1 MHAHK
6 MVFGRYDFANF
17 FCFGSYA
24 ACSVAVPVVLV
35 SLAQDLNFPLAE
47 GGKGAGGALQLG
59 RSIPMVVAMLF
70 CGFAAGRFGKL
81 RSLGAAMLFM
91 SVGILCAAWSPC
103 YLPLFAAIAVAGLGE
118 GVVEGLATPVIQDLH
133 QDEPG
138 RYINFTHSFWSV
150 GVVGTVLAAGA
161 LLSAG
166 VSWRWILTGCSLFA
180 LVPAFM
186 YLLPSKKY
194 GAERHQKL
202 SFGTVFGHAVDV
214 MGLKRFWLF
223 FAAMFLAGGG
233 EFCLTFWVA
242 SFIQLDYGAD
252 AWMGGL
258 GTAFF
263 AGGMI
268 VGRMGSGML
277 VRQSRLLQLILL
289 CSVIGTVLGLFPPF
303 LSSVWILFVLLF
315 FLGIVTGPFWP
326 SIQSYCV
333 DRLKD
338 SDSTMIYIL
347 LSCAGVPGCGF
358 FAWMMGVVGDSWGL
372 RDSFYLVPFCYGGL
386 GLLLLLDA
394 WLHRSKRLPS
404 A

>member
-1 MHAHK
+1 M
-6 MVFGRYDFANF
+6 
-17 FCFGSYA
+17 
-24 ACSVAVPVVLV
+24 
-35 SLAQDLNFPLAE
+35 
-47 GGKGAGGALQLG
+47 
-59 RSIPMVVAMLF
+59 
-70 CGFAAGRFGKL
+70 
-81 RSLGAAMLFM
+81 
-91 SVGILCAAWSPC
+91 
-103 YLPLFAAIAVAGLGE
+103 
-118 GVVEGLATPVIQDLH
+118 VEGLATPVIQDLH

-303 LSSVWILFVLLF
+303 LSSVW
-315 FLGIVTGPFWP
+315 
-326 SIQSYCV
+326 
-333 DRLKD
+333 D
-338 SDSTMIYIL
+338 SLQCCS
-347 LSCAGVPGCGF
+347 SSSG
-358 FAWMMGVVGDSWGL
+358 S
-372 RDSFYLVPFCYGGL
+372 
-386 GLLLLLDA
+386 
-394 WLHRSKRLPS
+394 
-404 A
+404 